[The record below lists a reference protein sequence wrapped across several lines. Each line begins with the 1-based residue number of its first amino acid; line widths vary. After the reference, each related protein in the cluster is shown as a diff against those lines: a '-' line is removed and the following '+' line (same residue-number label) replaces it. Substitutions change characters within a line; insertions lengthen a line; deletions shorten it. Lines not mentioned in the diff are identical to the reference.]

1 MPRLPERRAATDATD
16 ATEGG
21 ETFRQRLLSTRD
33 PLDVGALASEVGD
46 ARSGA
51 IASFVGTVRS
61 PNHGREV
68 FWIDYEGY
76 DAMIDAELA
85 RIANELRETFP
96 LLGLA
101 LAHRLGRC
109 LPGEA
114 SIAIVA
120 CSPHRDAA
128 FDACREALERCKA
141 RLPIW
146 KHESDEGGEHWVDG
160 RVVDE
165 ARL

>member
-1 MPRLPERRAATDATD
+1 MGPAASDATQD
-16 ATEGG
+16 SP
-21 ETFRQRLLSTRD
+21 TFRQRLLLTRD
-33 PLDVGALASEVGD
+33 PLDIGALSAEVGD

-51 IASFVGTVRS
+51 VASFLGTVRS
-61 PNHGREV
+61 PNRGREV

-76 DAMIDAELA
+76 DAMIEAELA
-85 RIANELRETFP
+85 RIANELRDAFP

-120 CSPHRDAA
+120 CSPHREAA

-146 KHESDEGGEHWVDG
+146 KHESDESGAHWVDG

>member
-1 MPRLPERRAATDATD
+1 MSPDAPAYRERLGVTHE
-16 ATEGG
+16 
-21 ETFRQRLLSTRD
+21 
-33 PLDVGALASEVGD
+33 PLDLGALISEVAD

-51 IASFVGTVRS
+51 VASFLGTVRS
-61 PNHGREV
+61 PNHGRTV
-68 FWIDYEGY
+68 HAIDYQGY
-76 DAMIDAELA
+76 EAMAESELA
-85 RIANELRETFP
+85 RIAAELRDAFS

-101 LAHRLGRC
+101 MVHRLGRC
-109 LPGEA
+109 APGEA

-146 KHESDEGGEHWVDG
+146 KHEEDERGAHWVEG
-160 RVVDE
+160 RVVED

>member
-1 MPRLPERRAATDATD
+1 MGSAAPATTPD
-16 ATEGG
+16 G
-21 ETFRQRLLSTRD
+21 EPFRQRLLLTRD
-33 PLDVGALASEVGD
+33 PLDVRALSAEVGD

-61 PNHGREV
+61 PNRGREV

-76 DAMIDAELA
+76 DAMIDAELG
-85 RIANELRETFP
+85 RVANELREAFP

-120 CSPHRDAA
+120 CSPHREAA

-146 KHESDEGGEHWVDG
+146 KHESDETGAHWVDG

>member
-1 MPRLPERRAATDATD
+1 MRTGASDATS
-16 ATEGG
+16 AG
-21 ETFRQRLLSTRD
+21 ESFRQRLLLTRD
-33 PLDVGALASEVGD
+33 PLDVAALSAEVAD

-61 PNHGREV
+61 PNRGREV

-76 DAMIDAELA
+76 DAMIEAELG
-85 RIANELRETFP
+85 RIANELRDAFP
-96 LLGLA
+96 LLGLT

-120 CSPHRDAA
+120 CSPHREAA

-146 KHESDEGGEHWVDG
+146 KHEADESGAHWVDG

>member
-1 MPRLPERRAATDATD
+1 MAGAGPIHREHLALTDAPIDIGTLIE
-16 ATEGG
+16 A
-21 ETFRQRLLSTRD
+21 
-33 PLDVGALASEVGD
+33 VAD

-51 IASFVGTVRS
+51 VASFLGTVRS
-61 PNHGREV
+61 PNRGRTV
-68 FWIDYEGY
+68 RDIDYHAYREM
-76 DAMIDAELA
+76 AEAELR
-85 RIANELRETFP
+85 RIGAELRDEHA

-101 LAHRLGRC
+101 IVHRLGRC
-109 LPGEA
+109 LPGAA

-128 FDACREALERCKA
+128 FDACRDALERCKA

-146 KHESDEGGEHWVDG
+146 KHETDDEGEHWVEG

-165 ARL
+165 ARLS

>member
-1 MPRLPERRAATDATD
+1 VAGGSATSDAIR
-16 ATEGG
+16 EGG
-21 ETFRQRLLSTRD
+21 AFRQRLLLTRD
-33 PLDVGALASEVGD
+33 PLDLSTLSSEVGD

-61 PNHGREV
+61 PNLGREV

-76 DAMIDAELA
+76 DAMIQAELE
-85 RIANELRETFP
+85 RIASELRAAFP

-114 SIAIVA
+114 SIAVVA
-120 CSPHRDAA
+120 CSPHRAAA

-146 KHESDEGGEHWVDG
+146 KHESDETGAHWVDG